1 MFKAK
6 KDMDRDVFQKMKMFT
21 DDLPEQFKEVD
32 SHFVDSSGFGVK
44 GEPALTADEFLEK
57 VKAGR
62 FYTITDVGLFQ
73 VHVGE
78 YVKIKTE
85 KV

>member
-6 KDMDRDVFQKMKMFT
+6 KDKDQDVFQKMKMFT
-21 DDLPEQFKEVD
+21 DNLSEQFEEVD
-32 SHFVDSSGFGVK
+32 EHFVDLSGFGRK

-57 VKAGR
+57 VKADR
-62 FYTITDVGLFQ
+62 FYAITRIGQFQ

-78 YVKIKTE
+78 YVLKE
-85 KV
+85 NV

>member
-6 KDMDRDVFQKMKMFT
+6 EDKDRDVFQKAEMFT
-21 DDLPEQFKEVD
+21 DDLSEQFEEVD
-32 SHFVDSSGFGVK
+32 EYFVDSSGFGRK

-57 VKAGR
+57 VKANR
-62 FYTITDVGLFQ
+62 FYAITGIGQFQ

-78 YVKIKTE
+78 YVLKGGE
-85 KV
+85 V